1 MKKIIMFLMAAFML
15 SVVPATAQEL
25 SKSGKKALKAKVKE
39 FNKEG
44 WKIFGSTSTL
54 DYALERHMIKMQ
66 SEDAIEVPGIASSF
80 KSKNV
85 DKQMALNSA
94 MTNYASMMDSEIKG
108 KVVSDMQGDGEFS
121 ETEFEKFYAAFKRS
135 VQTTIK
141 DELKESFS
149 IIRDK
154 GNGTSEMQTF
164 FIVDKKAASQA
175 RVRALEQAG
184 KESVAA
190 QLYAKVVQKF
200 IQEKY
205 SAITSFAG
213 ACFM

>member
-1 MKKIIMFLMAAFML
+1 MFLMAAFML

-85 DKQMALNSA
+85 GKQMALNSA

-200 IQEKY
+200 IDEK
-205 SAITSFAG
+205 
-213 ACFM
+213 

>member
-1 MKKIIMFLMAAFML
+1 MFLMAAFML

-25 SKSGKKALKAKVKE
+25 SKSEKKSMKAKIKE
-39 FNKEG
+39 FKKQG
-44 WKIFGSTSTL
+44 WQIFGSTSTIDL
-54 DYALERHMIKMQ
+54 ALEKHMLKLQ
-66 SEDAIEVPGIASSF
+66 SDDAIEVPGTASSF

-85 DKQMALNSA
+85 GKQMALNSA

-164 FIVDKKAASQA
+164 FIVDKHAASQA

-200 IQEKY
+200 IEEK
-205 SAITSFAG
+205 
-213 ACFM
+213 

>member
-25 SKSGKKALKAKVKE
+25 SKSEKKSLKAKVKE
-39 FNKEG
+39 FKKQG
-44 WKIFGSTSTL
+44 WQIFGSTSTIDL
-54 DYALERHMIKMQ
+54 ALEKHMLKLQ
-66 SEDAIEVPGIASSF
+66 SDDAIEVPGTASSF

-85 DKQMALNSA
+85 GKQMALNSA
-94 MTNYASMMDSEIKG
+94 MTYYASMMDSEIKG

-200 IQEKY
+200 IQEK
-205 SAITSFAG
+205 
-213 ACFM
+213 

>member
-39 FNKEG
+39 FNKDG

-85 DKQMALNSA
+85 GKQMALNSA

-154 GNGTSEMQTF
+154 GNGTYEMQSF
-164 FIVDKKAASQA
+164 YIVDKKAASKA
-175 RVRALEQAG
+175 RMRAIEQAA

-190 QLYAKVVQKF
+190 QIYAKG
-200 IQEKY
+200 IEKY
-205 SAITSFAG
+205 LNE
-213 ACFM
+213 

>member
-1 MKKIIMFLMAAFML
+1 MFLMAAFML

-66 SEDAIEVPGIASSF
+66 SEDAIEVPGTASSF

-85 DKQMALNSA
+85 GKQMALNSA

-164 FIVDKKAASQA
+164 FIVDKHAASQA

-200 IQEKY
+200 IEEK
-205 SAITSFAG
+205 
-213 ACFM
+213 

>member
-1 MKKIIMFLMAAFML
+1 MFLMAAFML

-25 SKSGKKALKAKVKE
+25 SKSAKKSLKAKVKE
-39 FNKEG
+39 FKKQG
-44 WKIFGSTSTL
+44 WQIFGSTNTL
-54 DYALERHMIKMQ
+54 DYALERHMLKME

-85 DKQMALNSA
+85 GKQMALNSA
-94 MTNYASMMDSEIKG
+94 ITNYASMMDSEIKG
-108 KVVSDMQGDGEFS
+108 KIVSDMQGDGEFS

-164 FIVDKKAASQA
+164 FVVDKKAASQA

-200 IQEKY
+200 IQEK
-205 SAITSFAG
+205 
-213 ACFM
+213 

>member
-1 MKKIIMFLMAAFML
+1 MFVMAAFML

-25 SKSGKKALKAKVKE
+25 SKSEKKALKAKVKE

-44 WKIFGSTSTL
+44 WKIFGSTSTIDL
-54 DYALERHMIKMQ
+54 ALEKHMLKLH

-85 DKQMALNSA
+85 GKQMALNSA

-141 DELKESFS
+141 DEMKESFS
-149 IIRDK
+149 VIRDK

-164 FIVDKKAASQA
+164 FIVDKHAASQA

-200 IQEKY
+200 IEEK
-205 SAITSFAG
+205 
-213 ACFM
+213 

>member
-1 MKKIIMFLMAAFML
+1 MKKIIMFLIAAFIL
-15 SVVPATAQEL
+15 SVVPASAQEL
-25 SKSGKKALKAKVKE
+25 SKSEKKSMKAKVKE
-39 FNKEG
+39 FKKQG
-44 WKIFGSTSTL
+44 WQIFGSTNTIDL
-54 DYALERHMIKMQ
+54 ALEKHMIKMQ

-85 DKQMALNSA
+85 GKQMALNSA

-164 FIVDKKAASQA
+164 FIVDKHAASQA

-200 IQEKY
+200 IEEK
-205 SAITSFAG
+205 
-213 ACFM
+213 

>member
-85 DKQMALNSA
+85 GKQMALNSA

-200 IQEKY
+200 IEEK
-205 SAITSFAG
+205 
-213 ACFM
+213 

>member
-25 SKSGKKALKAKVKE
+25 SKSEKKSLKAKVKE
-39 FNKEG
+39 FKKQG
-44 WKIFGSTSTL
+44 WQIFGSTSTIDL
-54 DYALERHMIKMQ
+54 ALEKHMLKLQ
-66 SEDAIEVPGIASSF
+66 SDDAIEVPGTASSF

-85 DKQMALNSA
+85 GKQMALNSA
-94 MTNYASMMDSEIKG
+94 MTYYASMMDSEIKG

-164 FIVDKKAASQA
+164 YVVDKKAASQA

-200 IQEKY
+200 IEEK
-205 SAITSFAG
+205 
-213 ACFM
+213 

>member
-1 MKKIIMFLMAAFML
+1 MSMKKIIMFLMAAFML
-15 SVVPATAQEL
+15 SVIPATAQEL
-25 SKSGKKALKAKVKE
+25 SKSEKKSMKAKVKE
-39 FNKEG
+39 YKKQG
-44 WKIFGSTSTL
+44 WQIFGSTNTIDL
-54 DYALERHMIKMQ
+54 ALEKHMIKMQ
-66 SEDAIEVPGIASSF
+66 SEDAIEVPGTASSF

-85 DKQMALNSA
+85 GKQMALNSA
-94 MTNYASMMDSEIKG
+94 MTYYASMMDSEIKG

-164 FIVDKKAASQA
+164 YVVDKKAASQA

-200 IQEKY
+200 IEEK
-205 SAITSFAG
+205 
-213 ACFM
+213 

>member
-85 DKQMALNSA
+85 GKQMALNSA
-94 MTNYASMMDSEIKG
+94 MTYYASMMDSEIKG

-164 FIVDKKAASQA
+164 FIVDKHAASQA

-200 IQEKY
+200 IEEK
-205 SAITSFAG
+205 
-213 ACFM
+213 

>member
-1 MKKIIMFLMAAFML
+1 MFLMAAFML
-15 SVVPATAQEL
+15 AVIPATAQEL
-25 SKSGKKALKAKVKE
+25 SKSEKKAMKAKLKE
-39 FNKEG
+39 FKKEG
-44 WKIFGSTSTL
+44 WKIFGSTSTIDL
-54 DYALERHMIKMQ
+54 ALEKHMIKLQ

-85 DKQMALNSA
+85 GKQMALNSA

-164 FIVDKKAASQA
+164 YVVDKKAASQA

-200 IQEKY
+200 IEEK
-205 SAITSFAG
+205 
-213 ACFM
+213 

>member
-1 MKKIIMFLMAAFML
+1 MFLMAAFIL

-25 SKSGKKALKAKVKE
+25 SKSEKKSLKAKVKE
-39 FNKEG
+39 FKKQG
-44 WKIFGSTSTL
+44 WQIFGSTSTIDL
-54 DYALERHMIKMQ
+54 ALEKHMIKLQ

-85 DKQMALNSA
+85 GKQMALNSA

-164 FIVDKKAASQA
+164 FIVDKHAASQA

-200 IQEKY
+200 IEEK
-205 SAITSFAG
+205 
-213 ACFM
+213 

>member
-39 FNKEG
+39 FNKDG

-85 DKQMALNSA
+85 GKQMALNSA
-94 MTNYASMMDSEIKG
+94 MTKYASMMDSEIKG

-200 IQEKY
+200 IEEK
-205 SAITSFAG
+205 
-213 ACFM
+213 

>member
-25 SKSGKKALKAKVKE
+25 SKSEKKAMKAKLKAFK
-39 FNKEG
+39 KEG
-44 WKIFGSTSTL
+44 WKIFGSTSTIDL
-54 DYALERHMIKMQ
+54 ALEKHMLKLH

-85 DKQMALNSA
+85 GKQMALNSA

-154 GNGTSEMQTF
+154 GNGISEMQTF
-164 FIVDKKAASQA
+164 FLVDKVAASQA

-200 IQEKY
+200 VEEK
-205 SAITSFAG
+205 
-213 ACFM
+213 

>member
-1 MKKIIMFLMAAFML
+1 MFLMAAFML

-85 DKQMALNSA
+85 GKQMALNSA

-200 IQEKY
+200 IEEK
-205 SAITSFAG
+205 
-213 ACFM
+213 

>member
-66 SEDAIEVPGIASSF
+66 SEDAIEVPGTASSF

-85 DKQMALNSA
+85 GKQMALNSA
-94 MTNYASMMDSEIKG
+94 MTYYASMMDSEIKG

-135 VQTTIK
+135 VETTIK

-200 IQEKY
+200 IEEK
-205 SAITSFAG
+205 
-213 ACFM
+213 

>member
-1 MKKIIMFLMAAFML
+1 MKKIIMFLMAVFML

-25 SKSGKKALKAKVKE
+25 SKSEKKAMKAKLKE
-39 FNKEG
+39 FKKEG
-44 WKIFGSTSTL
+44 WKIFGSTSTIDL
-54 DYALERHMIKMQ
+54 ALEKHMLKLQ
-66 SEDAIEVPGIASSF
+66 SDDAIEVPGIASSF

-85 DKQMALNSA
+85 GKQMALNSA

-200 IQEKY
+200 IEEK
-205 SAITSFAG
+205 
-213 ACFM
+213 

>member
-25 SKSGKKALKAKVKE
+25 SKSEKKSLKAKVKE
-39 FNKEG
+39 FKKEG
-44 WKIFGSTSTL
+44 WKIFGSTSTIDL
-54 DYALERHMIKMQ
+54 ALEKHMLKLQ

-85 DKQMALNSA
+85 GKQMALNSA

-164 FIVDKKAASQA
+164 FIVDKHAASQA

-200 IQEKY
+200 IEEK
-205 SAITSFAG
+205 
-213 ACFM
+213 

>member
-1 MKKIIMFLMAAFML
+1 MFLMAAFIL
-15 SVVPATAQEL
+15 SVVPASAQEL
-25 SKSGKKALKAKVKE
+25 SKSEKKSMKAKIKE
-39 FNKEG
+39 FKKEG
-44 WKIFGSTSTL
+44 WKIFGSTSSIEF
-54 DYALERHMIKMQ
+54 ALEKHLLKLQ

-85 DKQMALNSA
+85 GKQMALNSA

-141 DELKESFS
+141 DEMKESFS
-149 IIRDK
+149 VIRDK

-164 FIVDKKAASQA
+164 FIVDKHAASQA

-200 IQEKY
+200 IEEK
-205 SAITSFAG
+205 
-213 ACFM
+213 

>member
-1 MKKIIMFLMAAFML
+1 MFLMAAFML

-25 SKSGKKALKAKVKE
+25 SKSEKKAMKAKLKE
-39 FNKEG
+39 FKKEG
-44 WKIFGSTSTL
+44 WKIFGSTSTIDL
-54 DYALERHMIKMQ
+54 ALEKHMIKLQ

-85 DKQMALNSA
+85 GKQMALNSA
-94 MTNYASMMDSEIKG
+94 MTYYASTMDSEIKG

-135 VQTTIK
+135 VETTIK

-164 FIVDKKAASQA
+164 FIVDKHAASQA

-200 IQEKY
+200 IEEK
-205 SAITSFAG
+205 
-213 ACFM
+213 

>member
-1 MKKIIMFLMAAFML
+1 MFLMAAFML

-25 SKSGKKALKAKVKE
+25 SKSEKKSLKAKVKE
-39 FNKEG
+39 FKKEG
-44 WKIFGSTSTL
+44 WKIFGSTSTIDL
-54 DYALERHMIKMQ
+54 ALEKHMLKLQ
-66 SEDAIEVPGIASSF
+66 SDDAIEVPGTASSF

-85 DKQMALNSA
+85 GKQMALNSA
-94 MTNYASMMDSEIKG
+94 MTYYAAMMDSEIKG

-164 FIVDKKAASQA
+164 FIVDKHAASQA

-200 IQEKY
+200 IEEK
-205 SAITSFAG
+205 
-213 ACFM
+213 

>member
-1 MKKIIMFLMAAFML
+1 MFLMAAFML

-85 DKQMALNSA
+85 GKQMALNSA

-164 FIVDKKAASQA
+164 FVVDKKAASQA

-200 IQEKY
+200 IEEK
-205 SAITSFAG
+205 
-213 ACFM
+213 

>member
-1 MKKIIMFLMAAFML
+1 MFLMAAFML

-66 SEDAIEVPGIASSF
+66 SEDAIEVPGTASSF

-85 DKQMALNSA
+85 GKQMALNSA
-94 MTNYASMMDSEIKG
+94 MTYYASMMDSEIKG

-164 FIVDKKAASQA
+164 FIVDKHAASQA

-200 IQEKY
+200 IEEK
-205 SAITSFAG
+205 
-213 ACFM
+213 

>member
-1 MKKIIMFLMAAFML
+1 MFLMAAFIL
-15 SVVPATAQEL
+15 SVVPASAQEL
-25 SKSGKKALKAKVKE
+25 SKSEKKSMKAKIKE
-39 FNKEG
+39 FKKQG
-44 WKIFGSTSTL
+44 WQIFGSTSTIDL
-54 DYALERHMIKMQ
+54 ALEKHMLKLQ
-66 SEDAIEVPGIASSF
+66 SDDAIEVPGTASSF

-85 DKQMALNSA
+85 GKQMALNSA
-94 MTNYASMMDSEIKG
+94 MTYYASMMDSEIKG

-149 IIRDK
+149 VMRDK
-154 GNGTSEMQTF
+154 GNGTYEMQSF
-164 FIVDKKAASQA
+164 FIVNKTAASQA

-200 IQEKY
+200 IEEK
-205 SAITSFAG
+205 
-213 ACFM
+213 

>member
-85 DKQMALNSA
+85 GKQMALNSA

-141 DELKESFS
+141 DEMKESFS
-149 IIRDK
+149 VIRDN

-164 FIVDKKAASQA
+164 FIVDKHAASQA

-200 IQEKY
+200 IEEK
-205 SAITSFAG
+205 
-213 ACFM
+213 

>member
-39 FNKEG
+39 FKKQG
-44 WKIFGSTSTL
+44 WQIFGSTSTL

-66 SEDAIEVPGIASSF
+66 SEDAIEVSGIASSF

-85 DKQMALNSA
+85 GKQMALNSA

-164 FIVDKKAASQA
+164 FVVDKKAASQA

-200 IQEKY
+200 IEEK
-205 SAITSFAG
+205 
-213 ACFM
+213 

>member
-1 MKKIIMFLMAAFML
+1 MFLMAAFML

-25 SKSGKKALKAKVKE
+25 SKSEKKSLKAKVKE
-39 FNKEG
+39 FKKEG
-44 WKIFGSTSTL
+44 WKIFGSTSTIDL
-54 DYALERHMIKMQ
+54 ALEKHMLKLQ

-85 DKQMALNSA
+85 GKQMALNSA

-200 IQEKY
+200 IEEK
-205 SAITSFAG
+205 
-213 ACFM
+213 

>member
-1 MKKIIMFLMAAFML
+1 MFLMAAFVL

-25 SKSGKKALKAKVKE
+25 SKSEKKSLKAKVKE
-39 FNKEG
+39 FKKQG
-44 WKIFGSTSTL
+44 WQIFGSTSTIDL
-54 DYALERHMIKMQ
+54 ALEKHMIKLQ

-85 DKQMALNSA
+85 GKQMALNSA

-164 FIVDKKAASQA
+164 YVVDKKAASQA

-200 IQEKY
+200 IEEK
-205 SAITSFAG
+205 
-213 ACFM
+213 

>member
-1 MKKIIMFLMAAFML
+1 MFLMAAFML

-25 SKSGKKALKAKVKE
+25 SKSEKKALKAKVKE

-44 WKIFGSTSTL
+44 WKIFGSTSTIDL
-54 DYALERHMIKMQ
+54 ALEKHMLKLH
-66 SEDAIEVPGIASSF
+66 SEDAIEVPSTASSF

-85 DKQMALNSA
+85 GKQMALNSA
-94 MTNYASMMDSEIKG
+94 MTYYASMMDSEIKG

-164 FIVDKKAASQA
+164 FIVDKHAASQA

-200 IQEKY
+200 IEEK
-205 SAITSFAG
+205 
-213 ACFM
+213 

>member
-1 MKKIIMFLMAAFML
+1 MKKIIMFLMAAFIL
-15 SVVPATAQEL
+15 SVVPASAQEL
-25 SKSGKKALKAKVKE
+25 SKSEKKSMKAKIKE
-39 FNKEG
+39 FKKQG
-44 WKIFGSTSTL
+44 WQIFGSTSTIDL
-54 DYALERHMIKMQ
+54 ALEKHMLKMQ

-85 DKQMALNSA
+85 GKQMALNSA

-200 IQEKY
+200 IEEK
-205 SAITSFAG
+205 
-213 ACFM
+213 

>member
-1 MKKIIMFLMAAFML
+1 MFLMAAFML

-25 SKSGKKALKAKVKE
+25 SKSEKKSMKAKIKE
-39 FNKEG
+39 FKKEG
-44 WKIFGSTSTL
+44 WKIFGSTSSIEF
-54 DYALERHMIKMQ
+54 ALEKHLLKLQ

-85 DKQMALNSA
+85 GKQMALNSA

-200 IQEKY
+200 IEEK
-205 SAITSFAG
+205 
-213 ACFM
+213 

>member
-1 MKKIIMFLMAAFML
+1 MFLMAAFML

-25 SKSGKKALKAKVKE
+25 SKSEKKAMKAKLKE
-39 FNKEG
+39 FKKEG
-44 WKIFGSTSTL
+44 WKIFGSTSTIDL
-54 DYALERHMIKMQ
+54 ALEKHMLKLQ
-66 SEDAIEVPGIASSF
+66 SDDAIEVPGTASSF

-85 DKQMALNSA
+85 GKQMALNSA
-94 MTNYASMMDSEIKG
+94 MTYYASMMDSEIKG

-200 IQEKY
+200 IEEK
-205 SAITSFAG
+205 
-213 ACFM
+213 

>member
-25 SKSGKKALKAKVKE
+25 SKSEKKAMKAKLKE
-39 FNKEG
+39 FKKEG
-44 WKIFGSTSTL
+44 WKIFGSTSTIDL
-54 DYALERHMIKMQ
+54 ALEKHMLKLQ
-66 SEDAIEVPGIASSF
+66 SDDAIEVPGTASSF

-85 DKQMALNSA
+85 GKQMALNSA
-94 MTNYASMMDSEIKG
+94 MTYYASMMDSEIKG

-200 IQEKY
+200 IEEK
-205 SAITSFAG
+205 
-213 ACFM
+213 

>member
-25 SKSGKKALKAKVKE
+25 SKSEKKSLKAKVKE
-39 FNKEG
+39 FKKEG
-44 WKIFGSTSTL
+44 WKIFGSTSTIDL
-54 DYALERHMIKMQ
+54 ALEKHMLKMQ

-85 DKQMALNSA
+85 GKQMALNSA

-200 IQEKY
+200 IEEK
-205 SAITSFAG
+205 
-213 ACFM
+213 

>member
-1 MKKIIMFLMAAFML
+1 MKKIIMFLMAAFIL
-15 SVVPATAQEL
+15 SVVPASAQEL
-25 SKSGKKALKAKVKE
+25 SKSEKKSMKAKIKE
-39 FNKEG
+39 FKKQG
-44 WKIFGSTSTL
+44 WQIFGSTSTIDL
-54 DYALERHMIKMQ
+54 ALEKHMLKLQ
-66 SEDAIEVPGIASSF
+66 SDDAIEVPGTASSF

-85 DKQMALNSA
+85 GKQMALNSA
-94 MTNYASMMDSEIKG
+94 MTYYASMMDSEIKG

-164 FIVDKKAASQA
+164 FIVDKHAASQA

-200 IQEKY
+200 IEEK
-205 SAITSFAG
+205 
-213 ACFM
+213 

>member
-85 DKQMALNSA
+85 GKQMALNSA

-149 IIRDK
+149 VMRDK
-154 GNGTSEMQTF
+154 GNGTYEMQSF
-164 FIVDKKAASQA
+164 FIVNKTAASQA

-200 IQEKY
+200 IEEK
-205 SAITSFAG
+205 
-213 ACFM
+213 

>member
-66 SEDAIEVPGIASSF
+66 SEDAIEVPGVASSF

-85 DKQMALNSA
+85 GKQMALNSA

-164 FIVDKKAASQA
+164 FIVDKHAASQA

-200 IQEKY
+200 IEEK
-205 SAITSFAG
+205 
-213 ACFM
+213 